1 MRDLLESKLE
11 KNRQSGLVQPKAEI
25 RREEFK
31 ETENKIMSKNNTTTN
46 LPLQRNTNS

>member
-11 KNRQSGLVQPKAEI
+11 KKTVWIVQPQAEI
-25 RREEFK
+25 SRVEFE